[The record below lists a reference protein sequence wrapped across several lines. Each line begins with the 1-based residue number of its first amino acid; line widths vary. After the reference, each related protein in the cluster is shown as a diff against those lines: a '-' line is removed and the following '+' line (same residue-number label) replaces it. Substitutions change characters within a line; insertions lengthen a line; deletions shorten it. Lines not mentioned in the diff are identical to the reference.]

1 MQLLSA
7 FILQRLYVYCQKKK
21 KKKKLGNI
29 LTYFQDEH
37 NVLTKLL
44 NLYLSFQGE
53 YNVFIKKPN

>member
-1 MQLLSA
+1 MQLFFFKGSMYIA
-7 FILQRLYVYCQKKK
+7 KKK
-21 KKKKLGNI
+21 KKKRKLGNI